1 MILDIKILIKFQ
13 TIKIHG
19 YCIMSRWFSTSTMT
33 VHCNLT
39 NMMTAWLS
47 VYYAE
52 IMWCSL
58 FPRFGSLGQMQKLF
72 VKPQWTRDSF
82 VMSFRNKPRI
92 SLFFKFSILSFWQN
106 LRSSFD
112 EKICVKRFS
121 IYKHNLQYSRLIE
134 NINNKVI

>member
-1 MILDIKILIKFQ
+1 MILDIKILIK
-13 TIKIHG
+13 TIKIHD

-112 EKICVKRFS
+112 EKSVWKSFQFTTT
-121 IYKHNLQYSRLIE
+121 IY
-134 NINNKVI
+134 NIPGSLKI

>member
-39 NMMTAWLS
+39 NMMTVWLS

-112 EKICVKRFS
+112 EKSVWKGFQFIS
-121 IYKHNLQYSRLIE
+121 IIY
-134 NINNKVI
+134 NIPGSLKI